1 MKIRTAKKIMGWNPN
16 SRINMKQFKRFHE
29 LRPPHIAEYAW
40 GRKVY
45 PSWHD
50 IDIIH
55 RARTRLYQWIRRFEN
70 KQSKQKRLQCKR

>member
-16 SRINMKQFKRFHE
+16 SRPSLHQIRRFQQ
-29 LRPPHIAEYAW
+29 LRPAYVNEQ

-55 RARTRLYQWIRRFEN
+55 RASTRLYQWIRRYEN
-70 KQSKQKRLQCKR
+70 KQSKLKKV

>member
-16 SRINMKQFKRFHE
+16 SRINMKQFEHFHE
-29 LRPPHIAEYAW
+29 LRLPYIDEQ

-50 IDIIH
+50 IDIIR
-55 RARTRLYQWIRRFEN
+55 RARTRLLQWIRRYEN
-70 KQSKQKRLQCKR
+70 KQSKLKNI